1 MKAEQLLTLAINTL
15 NRWTEEYQ
23 ELGEQP
29 EITTAANL
37 ALLEYEL
44 KTVKLAGSNKTLW
57 KPTTR
62 IAIQLAYAIMSIEE
76 D

>member
-15 NRWTEEYQ
+15 TRWTEEYA

-29 EITTAANL
+29 EATSPANL

-44 KTVKLAGSNKTLW
+44 NTVKAANGDKTLW
-57 KPTTR
+57 RPTTR

>member
-15 NRWTEEYQ
+15 NRWNEEYE
-23 ELGEQP
+23 ELGEKP
-29 EITTAANL
+29 EATTPANL

-44 KTVKLAGSNKTLW
+44 RTINAANGNKDLW

>member
-1 MKAEQLLTLAINTL
+1 MKADQLLTLAINTL
-15 NRWTEEYQ
+15 NRWTEEYT

-29 EITTAANL
+29 EATTPAQV

-44 KTVKLAGSNKTLW
+44 KTIKAANGDKSLW

-62 IAIQLAYAIMSIEE
+62 IAIQLAYAIMNIEE